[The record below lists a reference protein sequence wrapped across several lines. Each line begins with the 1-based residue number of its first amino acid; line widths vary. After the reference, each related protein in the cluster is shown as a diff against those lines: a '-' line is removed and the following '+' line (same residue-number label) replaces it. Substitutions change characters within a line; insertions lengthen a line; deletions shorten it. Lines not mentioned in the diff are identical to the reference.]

1 MPPKTKEKGDPPVKK
16 AAKGKKVKDVDGG
29 GRGDTRAE
37 DQVAEKREELEERA
51 RAAFI
56 GYARTDLFK
65 RNISFGKYNPRQ
77 LNGSQRR
84 KLYES
89 FKSGGLQRFSVNN
102 AIPLIIPAGDV
113 VAESVC
119 TLDSK
124 TVAKRDGSHLPKLKL
139 KNESQVGDITG
150 PEIVAAGGRHRRF
163 ALDDW
168 FHDRKRGLVTVEREL
183 TDLQAQLKKDAESV
197 SADDLKMA
205 LDRVIQATAV
215 VAMGGSWVVE
225 VYNEDLVDD
234 ELGIHLSS
242 NQRLYVYAETAE
254 EGVIQDFK
262 MLISVKQ
269 DWKNIPVVTGLRAT
283 SNRYRINALLTQDFV
298 WRLFLSL
305 LGITST
311 HYIHSDIFKIS
322 SLTTNLI
329 SPHGGIL
336 AAATIFLED
345 RLRMCFN
352 AIEWDGAKV
361 RQMMDIIDEDPGNG
375 EDEEVTAA
383 MTYLYRCI
391 KRLASAT
398 PLMDSLKDEMRDAI
412 DSLYKKHLGCDN
424 KWRYFGTDDTDWK
437 TSYIQYTNEVLQELT
452 GIVTENLVC
461 EEYRDAPDDVKKAW
475 KDCVSKATLVLMIK
489 GAPDH
494 AEFMPF
500 MSVSVWKDMN
510 EQLGRVPKALTE
522 YSSWF
527 SPLLYCQKIVGRK
540 WKVTSATADML
551 RGISGHPD
559 IADNSVLRAQKIV
572 VWMLFSQF
580 GALLRMEEC
589 LGNVDM
595 PPRPD
600 VLPTL
605 REHMLLD
612 GPKKVDS
619 PWKSPEPMV
628 VERDKAEGADIVVR
642 KELNMEVHVVDDY
655 IKNRVS
661 AKWTQQNEVVWL
673 SRWYRTT
680 PIEPIP
686 KEIYRTLPLIAYHTH
701 SFGKTKEKSEARWR
715 KETIIAAIYEYC
727 AIQRYRV
734 PLLAADNSP
743 AAFLRVITE
752 SLLTCVLNEGKGS
765 VLPDRSRAITWPDA
779 IAFDRTRASQ
789 PGVAFNIS
797 GENERSATILT
808 KRLHTEWVQKV
819 VRSVESCPVSW
830 PIVAGEYLAVGKPRA
845 VSTEIALLLDNLILG
860 LVNNGVRHRDP
871 NYDEGDNTKPT
882 FATIEALH
890 ADDTLDVQTLHK
902 SSAMDKGKGKA
913 KDDGENDDDDGEP
926 EGGEDPDDGS
936 EEEDDDKPAGH
947 KKSAI
952 KTKLDAEAKAKLEKK
967 IVSYIFPHS
976 RTNAVL
982 SEQGQPLL
990 KKDSKSKQLK
1000 LDAYKQSASSTVA
1013 RPSDRPDTSAA
1024 QHTSVQNKDSD
1035 APTVHDDKEADVDE
1049 NMDDPV
1055 TQDSARESA
1064 QDALDMDT
1072 DDAPPVD
1079 TTDGEDVRASTAPSA
1094 SEEDGRGSTSDDD
1107 PTKPPFTQR
1116 GRDTSTSDDDTRLSD
1131 WDPTPSLKSDL
1142 VPTQPVDDDM
1152 ALDGDDVRDDADPAG
1167 KAIDSITEHIQHLG
1181 VDKRPTTRTHVVPV
1195 QKRVPSLVSPPR
1207 ASDRKKR
1214 ARINTA
1220 GESSRPSSLPPPKP
1234 STPVP
1239 GPSSSS
1245 SRPPPR
1251 RILRR
1256 QHQRTSP
1263 PPPVDESEDA
1273 DLLADALNDC

>member
-1 MPPKTKEKGDPPVKK
+1 MPPKTKDKGDGPVKK

-37 DQVAEKREELEERA
+37 DEVSEKLQELEERA
-51 RAAFI
+51 RAAFL
-56 GYARTDLFK
+56 GFARTDLFK
-65 RNISFGKYNPRQ
+65 RNLTFGKYNPRQ
-77 LNGSQRR
+77 LSGNQRR
-84 KLYES
+84 KLYDS

-102 AIPLIIPAGDV
+102 AIPLIISAGDV

-119 TLDSK
+119 TLDTK
-124 TVAKRDGSHLPKLKL
+124 TIAKRDGSHLPWLQL
-139 KNESQVGDITG
+139 KNDGRVGENSGT
-150 PEIVAAGGRHRRF
+150 EIVAAGGRHRRG

-168 FHDRKRGLVTVEREL
+168 FSDRKRGLVTVEREL
-183 TDLQAQLKKDAESV
+183 SDLQAQMKNDVESV
-197 SADDLKMA
+197 SADELKRA
-205 LDRVIQATAV
+205 LDRVIQANAV
-215 VAMGGSWVVE
+215 VAMSGSWVVE
-225 VYNEDLVDD
+225 VYNQDLVDD

-254 EGVIQDFK
+254 EGVIQTFK
-262 MLISVKQ
+262 ILISSKQ
-269 DWKNIPVVTGLRAT
+269 DWKNIPVVTGLRPT

-336 AAATIFLED
+336 AAASIFLED

-352 AIEWDGAKV
+352 AIEWDAAKV
-361 RQMMDIIDEDPGNG
+361 REMMEIVDEDPGNG
-375 EDEEVTAA
+375 KDEEVTAA
-383 MTYLYRCI
+383 TTYLYRCI

-398 PLMDSLKDEMRDAI
+398 PLMDSIQDEMRDTI
-412 DSLYKKHLGCDN
+412 ESVYKKHLGSDN
-424 KWRYFGTDDTDWK
+424 KWRYFGTDDALWK
-437 TSYIQYTNEVLQELT
+437 TGYVQYTNEVLEELT

-461 EEYRDAPDDVKKAW
+461 EEHRDAPDDMKKAW

-510 EQLGRVPKALTE
+510 EQLSRVPKALTE

-551 RGISGHPD
+551 RGIAGHPD

-589 LGNVDM
+589 IGNVAM
-595 PPRPD
+595 PPRPEF
-600 VLPTL
+600 LPTL

-628 VERDKAEGADIVVR
+628 VERGKDEGADIVVR
-642 KELNMEVHVVDDY
+642 KELNMEVHVVDEY

-661 AKWTQQNEVVWL
+661 AKWTQQNDVLWL

-686 KEIYRTLPLIAYHTH
+686 KEVYRTLPLIAYHTH

-715 KETIIAAIYEYC
+715 KETIIAAIFEYC

-734 PLLAADNSP
+734 PLLTADNSP
-743 AAFLRVITE
+743 ASFLRVITE
-752 SLLTCVLNEGKGS
+752 SLLTCALNDGKGI
-765 VLPDRSRAITWPDA
+765 VLPDGSRVITWPDA
-779 IAFDRTRASQ
+779 IAFDRERASR
-789 PGVAFNIS
+789 PKTVFNIS
-797 GENERSATILT
+797 RENERSTTILT
-808 KRLHTEWVQKV
+808 KRLHTEWIQKV
-819 VRSVESCPVSW
+819 VRSVESCPVAW
-830 PIVAGEYLAVGKPRA
+830 PIVAGEYLEVGKPRA
-845 VSTEIALLLDNLILG
+845 VSRDIAVILDDLILG

-871 NYDEGDNTKPT
+871 NYDDGDDSTPK
-882 FATIEALH
+882 FASIEALH
-890 ADDTLDVQTLHK
+890 ADDTLAVQTLHK
-902 SSAMDKGKGKA
+902 SSAADKGKRKA
-913 KDDGENDDDDGEP
+913 KDDRENDDD
-926 EGGEDPDDGS
+926 GGEDPDEGT
-936 EEEDDDKPAGH
+936 EEDDDDKPAGR
-947 KKSAI
+947 KKGVT
-952 KTKLDAEAKAKLEKK
+952 KTKVDAEAKAKLEEK
-967 IVSYIFPHS
+967 IVSCLFPHS
-976 RTNAVL
+976 RTNTIL

-990 KKDSKSKQLK
+990 KKASKSKQLK
-1000 LDAYKQSASSTVA
+1000 LDAYQPYASSTVA
-1013 RPSDRPDTSAA
+1013 QPSDLPDTSAS
-1024 QHTSVQNKDSD
+1024 QDTSLHNKDSD
-1035 APTVHDDKEADVDE
+1035 APTAHDDKEPDIDE
-1049 NMDDPV
+1049 NMGDTAP
-1055 TQDSARESA
+1055 QDTARVE
-1064 QDALDMDT
+1064 MDT
-1072 DDAPPVD
+1072 DDAPHVD

-1094 SEEDGRGSTSDDD
+1094 SEEDDRDPTSDDD

-1131 WDPTPSLKSDL
+1131 WDPTPSRKSDL
-1142 VPTQPVDDDM
+1142 VPTQPVDEDMTLDD
-1152 ALDGDDVRDDADPAG
+1152 DGVCDDDDPTG
-1167 KAIDSITEHIQHLG
+1167 KAVDSITEDIQHLG
-1181 VDKRPTTRTHVVPV
+1181 VDKRPSTRSHVVPV

-1220 GESSRPSSLPPPKP
+1220 GESSRPASLPPPP
-1234 STPVP
+1234 PP
-1239 GPSSSS
+1239 S
-1245 SRPPPR
+1245 SRPPPQR

-1256 QHQRTSP
+1256 QHHRTSP

-1273 DLLADALNDC
+1273 DLIADALNAC